1 MVGTTVIV
9 KIAAFFYKLP
19 LGSMKLLGD
28 EGFGVRAMEYLRDNY
43 VWPGNVDFVD
53 GGTQGMG
60 LMPLLVDYDKV
71 AVLDIV
77 HGQGKPGTV
86 YLLENEDMRKAVS
99 FHDSAHET
107 DFVDLLM
114 KCDLMGCR
122 PETFVVGFE
131 PYDYSRMNLD
141 LTPEAGAAL
150 PAFCDKAAKVIRER
164 GFASP
169 VRKN

>member
-1 MVGTTVIV
+1 MPDNMSGRVCVLGVGNT
-9 KIAAFFYKLP
+9 
-19 LGSMKLLGD
+19 LLGD

-43 VWPGNVDFVD
+43 DWPENVDFVD

-131 PYDYSRMNLD
+131 PYDYSEMNLE
-141 LTPEAGAAL
+141 LTPQAKAGL
-150 PAFCDKAAKVIRER
+150 PGFCAKAVKVIAEK
-164 GFASP
+164 GFAAP
-169 VRKN
+169 TPKAK

>member
-1 MVGTTVIV
+1 MPEEDMSGRVCVLGVGNT
-9 KIAAFFYKLP
+9 
-19 LGSMKLLGD
+19 LLGD

-60 LMPLLVDYDKV
+60 LM
-71 AVLDIV
+71 
-77 HGQGKPGTV
+77 
-86 YLLENEDMRKAVS
+86 
-99 FHDSAHET
+99 
-107 DFVDLLM
+107 LM

-141 LTPEAGAAL
+141 LTPEAGVAL
-150 PAFCDKAAKVIRER
+150 PSFCDKAAQVIRER